1 MRMLFGAARYVYLQ
15 NRKNRFPSA
24 GIFSVSFLARKFW
37 LASLSHDCDSHTKY
51 SVIELLTFC
60 IVLQN
65 KKKYET
71 VCHKQLSSYQT
82 HTTFMYNPPTRSF
95 PDNLCQVHTFFSHLF
110 RFYLLLSCLR
120 ILAFHH
126 SLWFITII
134 PDTRRP
140 LPELCSFECCV
151 PTVLSEHKSGMM
163 LSLLCL
169 SSTSALPHAHTK
181 LFLYLFVRTYNSKQP
196 RSDSISLRSNRLPY
210 SPKP

>member
-1 MRMLFGAARYVYLQ
+1 MSQTAP
-15 NRKNRFPSA
+15 K
-24 GIFSVSFLARKFW
+24 
-37 LASLSHDCDSHTKY
+37 LS
-51 SVIELLTFC
+51 
-60 IVLQN
+60 N
-65 KKKYET
+65 
-71 VCHKQLSSYQT
+71 T
-82 HTTFMYNPPTRSF
+82 HNFHVQPPPPPTRSF

-110 RFYLLLSCLR
+110 HFYLLLSCLR

-151 PTVLSEHKSGMM
+151 PTVLSEHKSRMM

-169 SSTSALPHAHTK
+169 SSTSAQPHAHTE

-196 RSDSISLRSNRLPY
+196 RSDSVSLRSNRLPY
-210 SPKP
+210 SPKALVLLLFHQSYQ